1 MDNLH
6 KIDLDDLILAVQKG
20 YGIPLENI
28 EFLLRGWGGDCYQ
41 AKARNGDRYFLKL
54 HDEANYMGIAATS
67 RPFYLPLMHQ
77 LHHKNILPHIPCPI
91 LTCKGAFSL
100 QINHHELVVTNFID
114 GQVVG
119 FGKLSEPILG
129 QLAEMVGILH
139 RSRPQ
144 LKFEYPFVEH
154 FEISFDADLVEA
166 LNKLGSIT
174 PKDGPGKQLLRQ
186 IMLPRLDE
194 VRSHLQQFRE
204 LQGTV
209 RAINK
214 PKVICHTDLHGAN
227 LITDNQHNLYILD
240 WENALIAPLEHDMI
254 FFAGEENFWEI
265 FWPNYT
271 HQFSEA
277 HIESE
282 ILRFYF
288 YRRTLEDI
296 AGFVLRILQG
306 EGSPERD
313 QEDIGWLR
321 GCLGEFD
328 QIENT
333 IANIRERF
341 GSQLP

>member
-1 MDNLH
+1 MENKL
-6 KIDLDDLILAVQKG
+6 KIDQDKLILAVQQG
-20 YGIPLENI
+20 YGVDLKKV

-41 AKARNGDRYFLKL
+41 AEIENGERYFLKL

-77 LHHKNILPHIPCPI
+77 LHHKNILPHIPHPV

-100 QINHHELVVTNFID
+100 PIDHHELVITNFIE

-119 FGKLSEPILG
+119 FGKLPEPILG
-129 QLAEMVGILH
+129 QLAKMVGILH
-139 RSRPQ
+139 HSRSQ
-144 LKFEYPFVEH
+144 LECRYPFIEQ
-154 FEISFDADLVEA
+154 FEIGFEMDLVNSFDTVE
-166 LNKLGSIT
+166 SISS
-174 PKDGPGKQLLRQ
+174 DDRPGKQLLRQ
-186 IMLPRLDE
+186 TLLPHKDE
-194 VRSHLQQFRE
+194 VLANLHQLKE
-204 LQGTV
+204 LQTSV
-209 RAINK
+209 RLIDK

-227 LITDNQHNLYILD
+227 LITDNRNNLYILD
-240 WENALIAPLEHDMI
+240 WENALIAPMEHDMI

-271 HQFSEA
+271 RQFSEPR
-277 HIESE
+277 INSE

-313 QEDIGWLR
+313 REDIGWLR

-333 IANIRERF
+333 ISNIRERF